1 MNIKLTSLVPAEDGY
16 YLVKWTS
23 RGCLHLVLVKTIEGR
38 REIFNDLG
46 KPLYFNEFPDIGF
59 WSERIL
65 CVI

>member
-1 MNIKLTSLVPAEDGY
+1 MNIELTSNPPAEDGY

-23 RGCLHLVLVKTIEGR
+23 RGGLHLVLIKTLEGR
-38 REIFNDLG
+38 KEIFSDLG
-46 KPLYFNEFPDIGF
+46 KPLYFNEFPEIGY